1 MHTYFQGIIESNE
14 WMNVKDVYDNLLI
27 NYPELKNKNI
37 TQNIVTR
44 NLKKFCEYYNC
55 VYENITSHGAS
66 RIRLT
71 KEKIVEE
78 KVAEEKP
85 IKDQVI
91 GNRLVKNEVEE
102 VNEWDSLNTKVL

>member
-1 MHTYFQGIIESNE
+1 
-14 WMNVKDVYDNLLI
+14 LI

-55 VYENITSHGAS
+55 SYENITSHGAS

-71 KEKIVEE
+71 KKKLIEE
-78 KVAEEKP
+78 TPTEEIHPEEIIAEEKP
-85 IKDQVI
+85 QVI
-91 GNRLVKNEVEE
+91 GNRLVKNDVEE
-102 VNEWDSLNTKVL
+102 ANEWDSLQNKIL